1 MMLCNRSGFCRRSGS
16 GLRAPKISI
25 KSENDCTAFLTV
37 HIYNDGR
44 VKSEHCMEHV
54 GHGLEMARLRMS
66 EEEKAEISRYLE
78 DGHETTWIIEKIRDK
93 NSGNR
98 LMYITAQA
106 VDYLRS
112 CLYIDSGRLHT
123 NDMASVAE
131 AVRLDGVVDEADE
144 NAAPAWR
151 NYFSYS
157 PASDSSG
164 TSFSLGL
171 QTQEQA
177 EWLKEFGNKGVCF
190 DATHNSTRYSFK
202 LITIM
207 VLDNCQKGR
216 PVAHFF
222 CKEENEADL
231 ITFFNG
237 VKDRCGIPL
246 MPEVIMTDD
255 AVQYWTAWV
264 KVFGEQSTRKL
275 LCSWHIAKNWGM
287 KAKDLIV
294 DANVRKEVL
303 TSLHKLVRLP
313 DEASFRQHLVE
324 LLTWMD
330 VAGCEDFK
338 KYFFENYVKKEDR
351 LMSWAS
357 FNRRRSVLNTN
368 MALERFHGKLK
379 SHILKKSENRRL
391 DFVLYGLEKFCRNL
405 VRDVIVQDTL
415 KTRHHQYRLYQT
427 HKSHR
432 KAMATY
438 AQTQFDG
445 IECTDQEGVYR
456 VKSLTQ
462 PNLFHF
468 MRQIKKRSC
477 PYETRCGYF
486 ECGVCW
492 EEFDC
497 DCYASCKAGVACVLV
512 HAVQMSLGPWQTSS
526 VYESSVTEACSQEP
540 TLQEDR
546 SLLPFEKWSKMTDN
560 QLQTVNVL
568 MRNVSA
574 SVSNEM
580 QSDITKK
587 LDELIATLKSSQD
600 PMMVVPRHQI
610 NGRPPNA
617 LPQRVDKV

>member
-1 MMLCNRSGFCRRSGS
+1 MFACQDCSKVYNNNESLRKHCYRHHSVTQKPPPKTVKCEKCDYCGTSEEAYRKHRKRAHQEATEATGKDGYTCSICN
-16 GLRAPKISI
+16 LQLPSI
-25 KSENDCTAFLTV
+25 KAYVNHHSNVHENAKAVIEEKMFANETEFMV
-37 HIYNDGR
+37 HIFNDGH
-44 VKSEHCMEHV
+44 VKVEYCMEHV

-66 EEEKAEISRYLE
+66 EEEKAAISRYLE
-78 DGHETTWIIEKIRDK
+78 DGHETTWSIEKIRDK
-93 NSGNR
+93 NSGNG
-98 LMYITAQA
+98 LMYVTAQA
-106 VDYLRS
+106 VDYLKS
-112 CLYIDSGRLHT
+112 CLHIDLGRLHT

-131 AVRLDGVVDEADE
+131 AVRLDGVVYEADE

-177 EWLKEFGNKGVCF
+177 EWLKEFGNKGVCL

-202 LITIM
+202 LITMM
-207 VLDNCQKGR
+207 VLDNRQKGR

-222 CKEENEADL
+222 CKEENEANL

-237 VKDRCGIPL
+237 VKDRCDVPL

-255 AVQYWTAWV
+255 AIQYWTAWI
-264 KVFGEQSTRKL
+264 K
-275 LCSWHIAKNWGM
+275 
-287 KAKDLIV
+287 
-294 DANVRKEVL
+294 
-303 TSLHKLVRLP
+303 
-313 DEASFRQHLVE
+313 HLVE
-324 LLTWMD
+324 LLTRMD
-330 VAGCEDFK
+330 VVGCEDFK

-351 LMSWAS
+351 LMSWAP
-357 FNRRRSVLNTN
+357 FNRRRSVVNTN

-391 DFVLYGLEKFCRNL
+391 DFVLYGFEKFCRNL

-415 KTRHHQYRLYQT
+415 KTRHRQYRLYQT

-468 MRQIKKRSC
+468 VKQIKKCSC
-477 PYETRCGYF
+477 PYE
-486 ECGVCW
+486 
-492 EEFDC
+492 
-497 DCYASCKAGVACVLV
+497 
-512 HAVQMSLGPWQTSS
+512 
-526 VYESSVTEACSQEP
+526 
-540 TLQEDR
+540 
-546 SLLPFEKWSKMTDN
+546 
-560 QLQTVNVL
+560 
-568 MRNVSA
+568 
-574 SVSNEM
+574 
-580 QSDITKK
+580 
-587 LDELIATLKSSQD
+587 
-600 PMMVVPRHQI
+600 
-610 NGRPPNA
+610 
-617 LPQRVDKV
+617 

>member
-1 MMLCNRSGFCRRSGS
+1 MFACQDCSKVYNNNESLRKHCYRHHSVTQKPPPKTVKCEKCDYCGTSEEAYRKHRKRAHQEATEATGKDGYTCSVCAQQLPSIKAYVKHHSNVHENAKAVIEEKIFANETEFMAWKNSLRADNCVEFVTQYTWSTTTSKAKMMLCNRSGFCRRSGS

-25 KSENDCTAFLTV
+25 RSEKDCTAFLTV

-44 VKSEHCMEHV
+44 VKVEYCMEHV
-54 GHGLEMARLRMS
+54 GHSLEMARLRMS

-98 LMYITAQA
+98 LMYVTAQA

-112 CLYIDSGRLHT
+112 CLHIDSGRLHT

-131 AVRLDGVVDEADE
+131 AVRLDGVVDENDE

-177 EWLKEFGNKGVCF
+177 EWLKEFGNKGVCL

-202 LITIM
+202 LITMM
-207 VLDNCQKGR
+207 VLDNRQKGR

-222 CKEENEADL
+222 CKEENEANL

-237 VKDRCGIPL
+237 VKDRCDIPL

-255 AVQYWTAWV
+255 AIQYWTAWI

-294 DANVRKEVL
+294 DANIRKEVL
-303 TSLHKLVRLP
+303 TSLHKLARLP
-313 DEASFRQHLVE
+313 DEASFRQHLAE
-324 LLTWMD
+324 LLTRMD
-330 VAGCEDFK
+330 VARCEDFK
-338 KYFFENYVKKEDR
+338 KYFFDNYIKKEDR
-351 LMSWAS
+351 LMSWAP
-357 FNRRRSVLNTN
+357 FNRRRSVVNTN

-415 KTRHHQYRLYQT
+415 KTRHRQYRLYQT

-438 AQTQFDG
+438 AQTQFEG

-456 VKSLTQ
+456 VKSLTR

-468 MRQIKKRSC
+468 VRQIKKCSC
-477 PYETRCGYF
+477 PYE
-486 ECGVCW
+486 
-492 EEFDC
+492 
-497 DCYASCKAGVACVLV
+497 
-512 HAVQMSLGPWQTSS
+512 
-526 VYESSVTEACSQEP
+526 
-540 TLQEDR
+540 
-546 SLLPFEKWSKMTDN
+546 
-560 QLQTVNVL
+560 
-568 MRNVSA
+568 
-574 SVSNEM
+574 
-580 QSDITKK
+580 
-587 LDELIATLKSSQD
+587 
-600 PMMVVPRHQI
+600 
-610 NGRPPNA
+610 
-617 LPQRVDKV
+617 